1 MKKIVVDYELCEA
14 NAVCMKVAP
23 EVFHVDEQDKLH
35 LLVEQLPAELLGK
48 VESAVRRCP
57 RRALSLCDVA

>member
-1 MKKIVVDYELCEA
+1 MKRIVVDYELCEA

-23 EVFHVDEQDKLH
+23 EVFRVDEEDKLH
-35 LLVEQLPAELLGK
+35 VLVEQPPAELLDK

-57 RRALSLCDVA
+57 RGALSLRED